1 MILLA
6 ADWTFESGLSVGDD
20 VIDRYWSA
28 TRLCPKWEDGYFS
41 LGRYYDRLLQGQ
53 EDRLDKEGR
62 DIFSPKN
69 TPEGLSAKEIQG
81 SSPLQNATA
90 TRHR

>member
-1 MILLA
+1 MWMLKRSSLRRILLA

-41 LGRYYDRLLQGQ
+41 LGRYYDRLLQ
-53 EDRLDKEGR
+53 DKKTALTR
-62 DIFSPKN
+62 RAAISLIRK
-69 TPEGLSAKEIQG
+69 L
-81 SSPLQNATA
+81 PLKV
-90 TRHR
+90 